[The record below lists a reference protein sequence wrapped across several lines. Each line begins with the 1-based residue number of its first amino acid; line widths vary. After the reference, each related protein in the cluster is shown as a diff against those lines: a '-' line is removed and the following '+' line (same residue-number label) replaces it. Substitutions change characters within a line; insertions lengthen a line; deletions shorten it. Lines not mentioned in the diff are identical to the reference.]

1 MSPLF
6 EGLRAPQSLERQAQT
21 RMRAV
26 AEGPWLNNNKLGLS
40 FPRRRE
46 SRQHGRIQTSWIPGP
61 NRCLPEDDK
70 KYMINGSIHP
80 ITQFLR
86 EAVLVFAELGF
97 DVYEGPE
104 VETEWYNFDALN
116 IPADHPAR
124 DLQDTFWLKDK
135 KVLRTHTSN
144 GQVRYVETRKP
155 PIRAVFPGT
164 VFRNEATDAKHETT
178 FTQLEGLYIDK
189 DVKVG
194 HLIWTLETFF
204 KKIYGDETKIR
215 LKPSFFPFVEP
226 GFEVD
231 VKHNG
236 KWLELLGAGMVHPKV
251 IQNMK
256 LDPEIYSGFAF
267 GLGIDRLVILKY
279 GIDDIRLFRSGD
291 LRFLKQF

>member
-1 MSPLF
+1 
-6 EGLRAPQSLERQAQT
+6 
-21 RMRAV
+21 
-26 AEGPWLNNNKLGLS
+26 
-40 FPRRRE
+40 
-46 SRQHGRIQTSWIPGP
+46 
-61 NRCLPEDDK
+61 
-70 KYMINGSIHP
+70 MIKGNLHP
-80 ITQFLR
+80 ITEFLR
-86 EAVLVFAELGF
+86 EAVSIFQDLGF

-116 IPADHPAR
+116 VPADHPAR

-135 KVLRTHTSN
+135 RLLRTHTSN
-144 GQVRYVETRKP
+144 GQVRYAEAKKP
-155 PIRAVFPGT
+155 PIKAIFPGT
-164 VFRNEATDAKHETT
+164 VFRNESTDAKHETT

-204 KKIYGDETKIR
+204 KNMYGPETKIR

-226 GFEVD
+226 GFEID
-231 VKHNG
+231 VMYKG

-251 IQNMK
+251 IQNMN

-279 GIDDIRLFRSGD
+279 GIEDIRLFRAGD

>member
-1 MSPLF
+1 M
-6 EGLRAPQSLERQAQT
+6 
-21 RMRAV
+21 
-26 AEGPWLNNNKLGLS
+26 
-40 FPRRRE
+40 
-46 SRQHGRIQTSWIPGP
+46 IPKG
-61 NRCLPEDDK
+61 NL
-70 KYMINGSIHP
+70 HP

-86 EAVLVFAELGF
+86 QAIEIFQSLGF

-116 IPADHPAR
+116 VAADHPAR
-124 DLQDTFWLKDK
+124 DVQDTFWLKDK
-135 KVLRTHTSN
+135 RLLRTHTSN
-144 GQVRYVETRKP
+144 GQVRYVEKNKP
-155 PIRAVFPGT
+155 PIKAVFPGT

-178 FTQLEGLYIDK
+178 FVQLEGLYIDK

-204 KKIYGDETKIR
+204 KKLYGEEAKIR

-231 VKHNG
+231 VQYRG
-236 KWLELLGAGMVHPKV
+236 KWFELLGAGMVHPKV
-251 IQNMK
+251 LKNMK
-256 LDPEIYSGFAF
+256 LDPKKYSGYAF
-267 GLGIDRLVILKY
+267 GMGIDRLVILKY

>member
-1 MSPLF
+1 
-6 EGLRAPQSLERQAQT
+6 
-21 RMRAV
+21 
-26 AEGPWLNNNKLGLS
+26 
-40 FPRRRE
+40 
-46 SRQHGRIQTSWIPGP
+46 
-61 NRCLPEDDK
+61 
-70 KYMINGSIHP
+70 
-80 ITQFLR
+80 
-86 EAVLVFAELGF
+86 
-97 DVYEGPE
+97 
-104 VETEWYNFDALN
+104 
-116 IPADHPAR
+116 
-124 DLQDTFWLKDK
+124 
-135 KVLRTHTSN
+135 
-144 GQVRYVETRKP
+144 
-155 PIRAVFPGT
+155 
-164 VFRNEATDAKHETT
+164 
-178 FTQLEGLYIDK
+178 
-189 DVKVG
+189 
-194 HLIWTLETFF
+194 TLETFF